1 MAYPPIKAHKNDAG
15 YDLRAVDGETIGIL
29 RGATIETGLHI
40 AIPDDHCGLVI
51 GRSGLN
57 SKHNVFVPPGL
68 IDPGY
73 VGQIKVTL
81 YNMGSEPYHIR
92 AGDKIAQLVILPIW
106 AGDMREANTIEEL
119 GESDRG
125 SNGFGST
132 GR

>member
-1 MAYPPIKAHKNDAG
+1 MAERHVKVAKAF
-15 YDLRAVDGETIGIL
+15 LLI
-29 RGATIETGLHI
+29 I
-40 AIPDDHCGLVI
+40 AQALQQ
-51 GRSGLN
+51 
-57 SKHNVFVPPGL
+57 

-92 AGDKIAQLVILPIW
+92 AGDKIAQLVILPTW
-106 AGDMREANTIEEL
+106 VGDMREVNTIEEL
-119 GESDRG
+119 GESERG